1 MNGGNKPTFALRPIP
16 YYVGLF
22 RKRGKRRYMVAYY
35 QNRPHSHLAWHMSFI
50 HNLYPSSATPLLAFL
65 TTVIMTNVIYTIHT
79 LPSLHSFFFS
89 LSLSIRL
96 IRTFSYD
103 MDSQKRYASTSS
115 SLSLSPTSSSSSS
128 SSCPSEDPPVKT
140 EEIEAAETLAYLA
153 RLAMRHTAHS
163 ADICCTQPDT
173 CLFISDST
181 IPHSDP
187 PTVRVISLV

>member
-79 LPSLHSFFFS
+79 YITFSSFFLLLSLSLYSVNSHFLLRHGFTETLCFNFFFS
-89 LSLSIRL
+89 
-96 IRTFSYD
+96 FSFSHFFIFLFSVGRSSRED
-103 MDSQKRYASTSS
+103 GGDWGGGDSCLPGTTSNAPYSSFRRYMLHPTRHLPIHKRFNYS
-115 SLSLSPTSSSSSS
+115 SLGSS
-128 SSCPSEDPPVKT
+128 
-140 EEIEAAETLAYLA
+140 YG
-153 RLAMRHTAHS
+153 
-163 ADICCTQPDT
+163 
-173 CLFISDST
+173 
-181 IPHSDP
+181 
-187 PTVRVISLV
+187 